1 MTTSRENA
9 GTERQIEEIGYPD
22 WKDEQR
28 KQTGRTKEQRIREQG
43 RRTKQQRIREQR
55 RKAKRKRKIVFFLWQ
70 VIILAVMI
78 FFIRDIRLKFSA
90 AENVTAKDTGWQE
103 VGAAVFGIDREK
115 SGSGMEAGDYA
126 EKIGEVE
133 VGTPVK
139 RNETEVHLR
148 LEELAAGNEV
158 IREFLNNV
166 DVYPDNMLE
175 ALANNPEMADFVAG
189 YPTAERQVQGGLTT
203 EEKKQKHPLFLQ
215 WDPRWG
221 YVSYGDDSNIGL
233 AGCGPT
239 CLSMALFELTGD
251 ETLTPDK
258 IAAYGMENG
267 YYMSGTGTLW
277 ALMED
282 VPAHYGVSVNKPGI
296 SDSIM
301 KSELDSG
308 HVMICAMRPGD
319 FTAAGHFI
327 LIYGYDET
335 GFFVNDPNCV
345 ARSKK
350 TWSYDRIGGQIK
362 QLWSFSAT

>member
-1 MTTSRENA
+1 MTTLRENQR
-9 GTERQIEEIGYPD
+9 TERQLDVIGYPE
-22 WKDEQR
+22 WKNEQR
-28 KQTGRTKEQRIREQG
+28 KQTPGKKEHIREQG
-43 RRTKQQRIREQR
+43 KRTKERRIREQR
-55 RKAKRKRKIVFFLWQ
+55 QRAKRKRKMVFFLWK
-70 VIILAVMI
+70 VIFAAVI
-78 FFIRDIRLKFSA
+78 VLFIWNIRLRLRESGDIAVQDSGWKESA
-90 AENVTAKDTGWQE
+90 AVILNIGN
-103 VGAAVFGIDREK
+103 EK
-115 SGSGMEAGDYA
+115 SGSGIEAGGYA
-126 EKIGEVE
+126 ETIGEVE

-139 RNETEVHLR
+139 RNEAEVRSR
-148 LEELAAGNEV
+148 LEELAAENEV
-158 IREFLNNV
+158 IRQILNNI
-166 DVYPDNMLE
+166 DAYPDNMLE
-175 ALANNPEMADFVAG
+175 ALANNPEMADFAAG
-189 YPTAERQVQGGLTT
+189 YPTAEKQVQGGLNE
-203 EEKKQKHPLFLQ
+203 EEKNQRHPLFLQ
-215 WDPRWG
+215 WDSRWG

-239 CLSMALFELTGD
+239 CLSMALFILTRD

-258 IAAYGMENG
+258 IASYGMENG

-282 VPAHYGVSVNKPGI
+282 VPLHYGVSVNKPGI

-308 HVMICAMRPGD
+308 HVLICAMRAGD

-362 QLWSFSAT
+362 QLWSLSG